1 MFCLDCK
8 HSKVINNE
16 NGEAELRCLKFD
28 KEVFSYDKCL
38 ASSKFLKEERAKRI
52 YLQYYKTEKL
62 EDIAHKIGWT
72 KNKLLYFIEAKILPK
87 KQGVL

>member
-8 HSKVINNE
+8 HSKIITVDSDTTDLI
-16 NGEAELRCLKFD
+16 CCKYD
-28 KEVFSYDKCL
+28 KSVFAYDKCL
-38 ASSKFLKEERAKRI
+38 ASKKYLQQERARRI

-72 KNKLLYFIEAKILPK
+72 KNKLLYFVEAKILPK
-87 KQGVL
+87 KWGE